1 MKEDRK
7 KSLLCG
13 LKPLRLAKNMSQ
25 DSLGRF
31 LGVTARSVARY
42 ESHLRFPREDVIEA
56 ICVALECESWQL
68 FHANPIQARQDLEEV
83 AEATQGG

>member
-1 MKEDRK
+1 MKEDIK

-13 LKPLRLAKNMSQ
+13 LKPLRLAKKLSQ
-25 DSLGRF
+25 DSLGRV
-31 LGVTARSVARY
+31 LGVTERSVARY
-42 ESHLRFPREDVIEA
+42 ENHLRFPREDVIEA

>member
-25 DSLGRF
+25 GSLGRV
-31 LGVTARSVARY
+31 LGVTERSVARY
-42 ESHLRFPREDVIEA
+42 ENHLRFPREDVLEA

-68 FHANPIQARQDLEEV
+68 FHANPIQARQNLEEV
-83 AEATQGG
+83 AEATQGE

>member
-25 DSLGRF
+25 DSLGRV
-31 LGVTARSVARY
+31 LGVTERSVARY
-42 ESHLRFPREDVIEA
+42 ENHLRFPREDVLEA

-68 FHANPIQARQDLEEV
+68 FHANPIQARQNLEEV
-83 AEATQGG
+83 AEATQGE